1 MKRLLATGLC
11 LMALAARAAT
21 GLDAAPAPGPALPI
35 AVPAFESFTLPN
47 GLRVV
52 LAPRRG
58 VPLVT
63 GQLLV
68 LAGREAEPADRAGLA
83 GMVVALLSKGARRGG
98 TDVDAAT
105 LARQAEALGGTLD
118 GAAGWRSS
126 STGMTVTTP
135 RLGAMLALLAD
146 VNRAPLLAAD
156 ELDRARAQSL
166 DGLRVAMDAPGSVA
180 ELVARRAWW
189 GSSAYGRSATPAS
202 LQRLVIADVKAFH
215 ATHWRPDRAVLV
227 LAGDVDTASARPLAE
242 AAFGGW
248 ARPAADAAT
257 DAPPSR
263 GSPAAPQ
270 LPPVV
275 WLDMPGS
282 GQSAVIVSAPALPQG
297 DPQARVAEVAHT
309 LLGGG
314 YSARLNQVIRIERG
328 LSYGAFGGAEG
339 HPAGG
344 VWSGQ
349 AQTKHPSAAE
359 VAGLMRE
366 AALRIARE
374 PAPAA
379 ELEARKAALI
389 GGFAN
394 RLQTTGGLASLVA
407 SQIAQGRDPAELA
420 QRVDQIRAVTPEQ
433 VRDHAARWWKPENL
447 RVTVAGDWAAAG
459 DAVKALGDAV
469 LRLPKVQLDLDQVG
483 LQRR

>member
-1 MKRLLATGLC
+1 MKTLLAALC
-11 LMALAARAAT
+11 CAAAFTVQAAT

-126 STGMTVTTP
+126 SIGMTVTTP

-180 ELVARRAWW
+180 DLVARRAWW
-189 GSSAYGRSATPAS
+189 GDSAYGRSATPAS
-202 LQRLVIADVKAFH
+202 LQRLAIADVKAFH

-248 ARPAADAAT
+248 ARPGMDVPAGGAAA
-257 DAPPSR
+257 
-263 GSPAAPQ
+263 AAPT

-314 YSARLNQVIRIERG
+314 YSARLNQAIRIERG
-328 LSYGAFGGAEG
+328 LSYGAFGGAEV
-339 HPAGG
+339 HPVGG

-359 VAGLMRE
+359 VASLMRE

-379 ELEARKAALI
+379 ELAARQAALI
-389 GGFAN
+389 GGFAG

-433 VRDHAARWWKPENL
+433 VRDYAARWWKPENL

-459 DAVKALGDAV
+459 DSVKALGDAV
-469 LRLPKVQLDLDQVG
+469 RRLPKAQLDLEQPG